1 VDDTPS
7 PRYSYFVG
15 DFDYAVHKGAILIQ
29 IVGNPFNVPDNAF
42 RNVALA
48 HMQGQNRGK
57 PAKFVTVPDT
67 ETLPPFKVVA
77 AFDMPANIDGYDLC
91 KGPAALPVP
100 PKQTGQ
106 VTLNMAFCY
115 GDQLKSDARGWVYD
129 LRRVD
134 DPRFASLVKQVT
146 LAMIP
151 TGDKE
156 RMFQDDNNRSR

>member
-1 VDDTPS
+1 
-7 PRYSYFVG
+7 
-15 DFDYAVHKGAILIQ
+15 
-29 IVGNPFNVPDNAF
+29 
-42 RNVALA
+42 
-48 HMQGQNRGK
+48 
-57 PAKFVTVPDT
+57 
-67 ETLPPFKVVA
+67 
-77 AFDMPANIDGYDLC
+77 
-91 KGPAALPVP
+91 
-100 PKQTGQ
+100 
-106 VTLNMAFCY
+106 MAFCY